1 MGPGWVGKI
10 PQSQKWQPTPVFFPG
25 KSHGQRSLAGFST
38 WGCKE
43 SDTTEHTCLHTS
55 KEFLDLTQKAQSMS
69 GKIDKLVLNDI
80 QSFCFSV
87 KDSVKKMK
95 RQARLG
101 ENICKLHIQQR
112 NSIYDMQRTL
122 KTQQYKSNPVRKLA
136 EDTCCLWQMHKQKNV

>member
-1 MGPGWVGKI
+1 MHDRRLVKGWLLLCHFLGGSVVKESTCQCRRHGFDPWCRKI
-10 PQSQKWQPTPVFFPG
+10 PWRRRWQPTSVLFPG

-43 SDTTEHTCLHTS
+43 SDTTEHICLHTS

-87 KDSVKKMK
+87 KDSVKKVK

-101 ENICKLHIQQR
+101 GNICKLHIQQR
-112 NSIYDMQRTL
+112 NSIYDM
-122 KTQQYKSNPVRKLA
+122 
-136 EDTCCLWQMHKQKNV
+136 